1 MEIRQ
6 LRSEQKRWGTRRSA
20 RQPPARRVRCSR
32 LFSREGS
39 ARSDSQNRW
48 LAGYLA
54 CVGGFVNSSGFVLIG
69 MFTSHVTG
77 NVGRLANDAASG
89 QYAAALAALSLVL
102 CFFAGAFIASGIVES
117 RVLGGASSRAYALAL
132 ALETSLLL
140 LFTLLSYVSTSNQP
154 RARDAEAALLCAAM
168 GLQNALVSR
177 LSGAVVRTTH
187 LTGVVTDLGIESAR
201 WFRFWRR
208 SLSEATRLQLV
219 LGRNPAERP
228 AAPKVLLLAT
238 IAASFLAGASSGA
251 YAAVRWHHAA
261 MLIAALAVA
270 ASAVYALLSARA

>member
-1 MEIRQ
+1 M
-6 LRSEQKRWGTRRSA
+6 
-20 RQPPARRVRCSR
+20 
-32 LFSREGS
+32 FSREGS

-54 CVGGFVNSSGFVLIG
+54 FVGGFVNSSGFVLIG
-69 MFTSHVTG
+69 TFSSHVTG
-77 NVGRLANDAASG
+77 NVGRLANDAATG

-102 CFFAGAFIASGIVES
+102 CFFAGAFAASVIIES
-117 RVLGGASSRAYALAL
+117 RFLGGPSSRAYALAL
-132 ALETSLLL
+132 ATETLLLL
-140 LFTLLSYVSTSNQP
+140 LFSLLSYLTTTDHP
-154 RARDAEAALLCAAM
+154 RVRDAETALLCAAM

-208 SLSEATRLQLV
+208 SLSEVTRVQLV

-228 AAPKVLLLAT
+228 ASPKVLLLGT

-251 YAAVRWHHAA
+251 YSAVHWQHAS
-261 MLIAALAVA
+261 MLIAAAAVA
-270 ASAVYALLSARA
+270 TGAIYALRN

>member
-1 MEIRQ
+1 M
-6 LRSEQKRWGTRRSA
+6 
-20 RQPPARRVRCSR
+20 
-32 LFSREGS
+32 FSREGS

-54 CVGGFVNSSGFVLIG
+54 FVGGFVNSSGFVLIG
-69 MFTSHVTG
+69 NFTSHVTG
-77 NVGRLANDAASG
+77 NVGRLANDVATE

-102 CFFAGAFIASGIVES
+102 CFFAGAFAASVMIES
-117 RVLGGASSRAYALAL
+117 RFLGSPTSRSYAFALAT
-132 ALETSLLL
+132 ETLLLL
-140 LFTLLSYVSTSNQP
+140 LFTALSYLTTSAHP
-154 RARDAEAALLCAAM
+154 RVRDAEAALLCAAM

-208 SLSEATRLQLV
+208 SLSEVTRVPLV

-228 AAPKVLLLAT
+228 AAPKALLLAT
-238 IAASFLAGASSGA
+238 IAASFLAGASAGA
-251 YAAVRWHHAA
+251 YCAVRFQHGA
-261 MLIAALAVA
+261 MLVAATAVA
-270 ASAVYALLSARA
+270 ACAMYALRGSRA

>member
-1 MEIRQ
+1 
-6 LRSEQKRWGTRRSA
+6 
-20 RQPPARRVRCSR
+20 

-54 CVGGFVNSSGFVLIG
+54 MVGGFVNSSGFVLIG
-69 MFTSHVTG
+69 MFSSHVTG
-77 NVGRLANDAASG
+77 NVGRFANDAATG
-89 QYAAALAALSLVL
+89 QYGAAIAALSLVL
-102 CFFAGAFIASGIVES
+102 CFFAGAVAASIILES
-117 RVLGGASSRAYALAL
+117 RFWGAQSSRAYAMAL
-132 ALETSLLL
+132 TAESLLLL
-140 LFTLLSYVSTSNQP
+140 LFTLLSYVTTSLHP
-154 RARDAEAALLCAAM
+154 RVQDAETALLCAAM

-208 SLSEATRLQLV
+208 SLSEVTRVPLV

-228 AAPKVLLLAT
+228 AVGKVLLLAT
-238 IAASFLAGASSGA
+238 IAVSFVSGASLGA
-251 YAAVRWHHAA
+251 YAAVHWHHAS
-261 MLIAALAVA
+261 MLIAATAVA
-270 ASAVYALLSARA
+270 ACAAYALRD

>member
-1 MEIRQ
+1 
-6 LRSEQKRWGTRRSA
+6 
-20 RQPPARRVRCSR
+20 V
-32 LFSREGS
+32 FSREGS

-54 CVGGFVNSSGFVLIG
+54 FVGGFVNSSGFVLIG
-69 MFTSHVTG
+69 TFSSHVTG
-77 NVGRLANDAASG
+77 NVGRLANDAATA

-102 CFFAGAFIASGIVES
+102 CFFFGAFVASVIIES
-117 RVLGGASSRAYALAL
+117 RFLGAARARAYALAL
-132 ALETSLLL
+132 SIETLLL
-140 LFTLLSYVSTSNQP
+140 LFFTLLSYVTTTAHP
-154 RARDAEAALLCAAM
+154 RVKDAETALLCVAM

-187 LTGVVTDLGIESAR
+187 LTGVITDLGIETAR

-208 SLSEATRLQLV
+208 SLSEVTRVPLV
-219 LGRNPAERP
+219 LGRNLAERP
-228 AAPKVLLLAT
+228 AAPKVLLLGT

-251 YAAVRWHHAA
+251 YSAVHWQHGS

-270 ASAVYALLSARA
+270 MCAIYALVDSPA

>member
-1 MEIRQ
+1 
-6 LRSEQKRWGTRRSA
+6 
-20 RQPPARRVRCSR
+20 

-54 CVGGFVNSSGFVLIG
+54 FVGGFVNSSGFVLVG
-69 MFTSHVTG
+69 TFSSHVTG
-77 NVGRLANDAASG
+77 NVGRLANDAATG
-89 QYAAALAALSLVL
+89 QYAAAVAAFSLVL
-102 CFFAGAFIASGIVES
+102 CFFCGAFIASMIIES
-117 RVLGGASSRAYALAL
+117 RFLGVPSARAYAFAL
-132 ALETSLLL
+132 ATETVLLL
-140 LFTLLSYVSTSNQP
+140 LFTLLSYATTSLHP
-154 RARDAEAALLCAAM
+154 RARDAETALLCAAM

-208 SLSEATRLQLV
+208 SLSEVTRVPLV

-228 AAPKVLLLAT
+228 AAPKVLLLGT
-238 IAASFLAGASSGA
+238 IAVSFVAGASIGA
-251 YAAVRWHHAA
+251 YTAVRWQHGS

-270 ASAVYALLSARA
+270 LCAIFAVVSARA

>member
-1 MEIRQ
+1 M
-6 LRSEQKRWGTRRSA
+6 
-20 RQPPARRVRCSR
+20 
-32 LFSREGS
+32 FSREGS

-54 CVGGFVNSSGFVLIG
+54 FVGGFVNSSGFVLIG
-69 MFTSHVTG
+69 TFSSHVTG
-77 NVGRLANDAASG
+77 NVGRLANDAATG

-102 CFFAGAFIASGIVES
+102 CFFAGAFAASVIIES
-117 RVLGGASSRAYALAL
+117 RFLGGPSSRAYALAL
-132 ALETSLLL
+132 ATETLLLL
-140 LFTLLSYVSTSNQP
+140 LFSLLSYLTTTDHP
-154 RARDAEAALLCAAM
+154 RVRDAETALLCGAM

-208 SLSEATRLQLV
+208 SLSEVTRVQLV

-228 AAPKVLLLAT
+228 ASPKVLLLGT

-251 YAAVRWHHAA
+251 YSAVHWQHAS
-261 MLIAALAVA
+261 MLIAAAAVA
-270 ASAVYALLSARA
+270 TGAIYALRN